1 MLLNGKPF
9 RLSVKKVFGEL
20 LLNLK
25 FLNLKFLNINPP
37 PNPRQRGRF
46 KPQTFY
52 MHPYIPFSPP
62 RIDDKTIAEVTAAL
76 HSGWIT
82 TGPRVKEFEKR
93 IAQYVDVE
101 KVVCVNSASA
111 GLELMLRWFGV
122 QEGDE
127 VIVPAYTYCA
137 TANVVVHCGAKPIM
151 VDVNADDFNLNIQ
164 NVEKA
169 ITEKTKVIIPV
180 DFAGFPCDY
189 DELNQLI
196 QNNSIKQK
204 FTPRTPVQEKLGRI
218 LILSDA
224 AHSVGAT
231 YKGKRTGALT
241 DITVFS
247 FHAVKNLTT
256 AEGGAIC
263 LNLPAPF
270 HHEDIYKELCI
281 KSLHGQSKDAL
292 SKTQI
297 GNWRYDVCEAGYKCN
312 MTDVLAAIGLVEL
325 ERYEKDMLTKRKHIF
340 DTYSEAFSK
349 DERFQVPVYNTDIK
363 TSSYHVYPLRI
374 KNITENERDAI
385 IQQIALQNISV
396 NVHFIPL
403 PMLSFYK
410 NYGYNIQDFPVAYD
424 NYSRE
429 ISLPVYYDLTDEQIE
444 LVIKAVL

>member
-1 MLLNGKPF
+1 MKSVN
-9 RLSVKKVFGEL
+9 LS
-20 LLNLK
+20 
-25 FLNLKFLNINPP
+25 P
-37 PNPRQRGRF
+37 
-46 KPQTFY
+46 
-52 MHPYIPFSPP
+52 IPFSPP
-62 RIDDKTIAEVTAAL
+62 RIDNKTIAEVTATL
-76 HSGWIT
+76 QSGWIT

-93 IAQYVDVE
+93 IAQYVRVE
-101 KVVCVNSASA
+101 KVLCINSASA
-111 GLELMLRWFGV
+111 GLELILRWFGV

-137 TANVVVHCGAKPIM
+137 TANVVVHCGAKPVM
-151 VDVNADDFNLNIQ
+151 VDVNSDDCNINIQ

-180 DFAGFPCDY
+180 DFAGFPCNY
-189 DELNQLI
+189 DELNHLV
-196 QNNSIKQK
+196 NVENIKQK
-204 FTPRTPVQEKLGRI
+204 FSPRTLEQKQLGRI

-224 AHSVGAT
+224 AHSIGAI

-263 LNLPAPF
+263 LNLPASF
-270 HHEDIYKELCI
+270 NQEEIYKELCT

-312 MTDVLAAIGLVEL
+312 MTDILAAIGLVEL
-325 ERYEKDMLTKRKHIF
+325 ERYENDMLIKRKHIF
-340 DTYSEAFSK
+340 DTYTDAFSK
-349 DERFQVPVYNTDIK
+349 DERFEIPVYQTK
-363 TSSYHVYPLRI
+363 TKISSYHVYPLRI
-374 KNITENERDAI
+374 KNITEKERDAI

-410 NYGYNIQDFPVAYD
+410 NAGYNIDDFPIAYQ
-424 NYSRE
+424 NYARE
-429 ISLPVYYDLTDEQIE
+429 ISLPVYYDLTDEQMNYIIDVFLE
-444 LVIKAVL
+444 ILI